1 MGGASSKSS
10 ATTKKAP
17 RGNASSISNVDRAIL
32 DLKNTRDKLK
42 RYQAKLELDEK
53 KLVARAKVA
62 KEAGQTKT
70 ALNLLRLRKYKQNE
84 ASQVEGQLLNVLQ
97 MVQTIDSKQNETQV
111 LDALRVG
118 KEALQRM
125 HEEVTI
131 DDVVTLMDDIAEQNE
146 VEREISDILAGVPNL
161 SAEDEDIVEAELE
174 ALIQEMQ
181 AENNQTTHLP
191 EAPTAK
197 PIPTAP
203 THKLSEVDNTAE
215 TSSRNKESSGSKRVA
230 VPS

>member
-10 ATTKKAP
+10 TTTKRAP

-53 KLVARAKVA
+53 KLVARAKAA

-181 AENNQTTHLP
+181 AENQSTHLP